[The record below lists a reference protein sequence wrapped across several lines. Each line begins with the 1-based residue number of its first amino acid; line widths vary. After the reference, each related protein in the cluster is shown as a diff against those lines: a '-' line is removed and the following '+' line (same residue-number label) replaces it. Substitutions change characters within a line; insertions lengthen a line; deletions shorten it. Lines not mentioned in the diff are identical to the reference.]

1 MFLQSNESDC
11 IDIQWPH
18 TPRVK
23 DAKALKKQEKNLIRC
38 ITMFICECKE
48 VCSNQNG
55 KGKKNQ
61 HTMKTWKRNVR
72 HSIVEC
78 LTSISL

>member
-1 MFLQSNESDC
+1 MFLQSNSSDC

-23 DAKALKKQEKNLIRC
+23 DAKALKKQEKNLIRY

-48 VCSNQNG
+48 VCLNQNG
-55 KGKKNQ
+55 KGEKKSTHNENLE
-61 HTMKTWKRNVR
+61 TERKTFD
-72 HSIVEC
+72 C
-78 LTSISL
+78 